1 MVSSLWQNFSNIW
14 VIFAIQLSPFRWFVP
29 PLYFCFLVFVF
40 LFQRARVVSWEG
52 CWWNF
57 TLKSAPKFPPNK
69 TKCFPF
75 VQRVLEKFPPNKT
88 NVFLLSREPASWRVG
103 AGDSDDTSPLAPKI
117 DLLLLQLTARKTK
130 TKTKTIQRQIQRHH
144 LTARDTKTKTQPR
157 CQNDKDETK
166 DTLMCHTNAHGVLF
180 PFT

>member
-1 MVSSLWQNFSNIW
+1 M
-14 VIFAIQLSPFRWFVP
+14 
-29 PLYFCFLVFVF
+29 
-40 LFQRARVVSWEG
+40 
-52 CWWNF
+52 
-57 TLKSAPKFPPNK
+57 
-69 TKCFPF
+69 
-75 VQRVLEKFPPNKT
+75 
-88 NVFLLSREPASWRVG
+88 SREPASWRVG

-130 TKTKTIQRQIQRHH
+130 TKTKTIQRQIQRKIQRKRQRKRQIQRHH